1 MQVLLLPV
9 LKQTKKKSGG
19 GGCIGTKLGAEQQ
32 NTVSVVY
39 ECRLG
44 TNTGF
49 SVKLSD
55 CSQPTAW
62 ALNTAFVLSHHQRHW
77 EAKSSNTWPLAAF
90 SPHYM
95 QCSEQHHRAASSY
108 WSTSVKT
115 PSVCVANIL
124 YLYFYL
130 RFQLYKEHHW
140 VCINCGNGLTANRAS
155 YKESRHSLP
164 LHYR

>member
-1 MQVLLLPV
+1 MPNHVLNSQLSSFLICT
-9 LKQTKKKSGG
+9 LDASAIATCSETKKKSGG

-77 EAKSSNTWPLAAF
+77 EAKSSNTWPLAA
-90 SPHYM
+90 SPPLHAV
-95 QCSEQHHRAASSY
+95 QRAAPLSCEFILEHKCEDTLSLC
-108 WSTSVKT
+108 SKHTLSVFLFEVSAIQRT
-115 PSVCVANIL
+115 PLSL
-124 YLYFYL
+124 Y
-130 RFQLYKEHHW
+130 
-140 VCINCGNGLTANRAS
+140 
-155 YKESRHSLP
+155 
-164 LHYR
+164 